1 MSGELNWTK
10 EDDLEIVAL
19 SNTSSSNL
27 VLRANVLRPE
37 MSYVI
42 RMRHESDDY
51 KGLTEYSFTTSTPP
65 QGGNCSVGP
74 SEGIAYETLFTFRC
88 SGWKTNHFPLLYVFA
103 YHDPYTLLKANAL
116 SSGGRR
122 VFSQVGSRRL
132 HGELPSKSI
141 FQRHRF
147 AWAQIDNHKLIK
159 VFAIFCCL
167 TSICPEVILDIFST
181 NARINVWTE
190 GGGGGT
196 GKGAAFEF
204 FLQFFGQIPD
214 PWDWK
219 IVQI

>member
-1 MSGELNWTK
+1 
-10 EDDLEIVAL
+10 
-19 SNTSSSNL
+19 
-27 VLRANVLRPE
+27 

-103 YHDPYTLLKANAL
+103 YHDPYTLLKPTLFRAEEDE
-116 SSGGRR
+116 
-122 VFSQVGSRRL
+122 FSVKLAPGDSTENFL
-132 HGELPSKSI
+132 LKVYFSVIDSLG
-141 FQRHRF
+141 
-147 AWAQIDNHKLIK
+147 AQIDNHKLIK

-190 GGGGGT
+190 GGGGARA
-196 GKGAAFEF
+196 KVRHLNF
-204 FLQFFGQIPD
+204 FAIFWSNSRPLGLENSSNLIKYPHLGVTKQCNGMY
-214 PWDWK
+214 K
-219 IVQI
+219 K

>member
-1 MSGELNWTK
+1 MVITTDILSVSSHCISGVCLEKHSQTFSWELFYRKTNVTGELNWIK

-74 SEGIAYETLFTFRC
+74 LEGIAYETLFTFRC
-88 SGWKTNHFPLLYVFA
+88 SGWKTNHLPLLYVFA
-103 YHDPYTLLKANAL
+103 YHDPYTLLKPMLFRAEEDE
-116 SSGGRR
+116 
-122 VFSQVGSRRL
+122 FSVKLAPGDSTEYFL
-132 HGELPSKSI
+132 LKIYFSVIDSLG
-141 FQRHRF
+141 
-147 AWAQIDNHKLIK
+147 AQIDNHKVIK
-159 VFAIFCCL
+159 VFAIFCGL

-181 NARINVWTE
+181 YI
-190 GGGGGT
+190 
-196 GKGAAFEF
+196 F
-204 FLQFFGQIPD
+204 P
-214 PWDWK
+214 
-219 IVQI
+219 